1 MLKHK
6 RECISICKC
15 VLVGQSCLTPCNPM
29 DYSPQSTS
37 VHGILQAR
45 ILKWVPFPSP
55 GDLPDPGIEPGSP
68 ALIQI
73 LYIWATRKPIGIYK
87 LYYIQV
93 WLGPD
98 VKQPLSLALFP
109 SLLTLPS
116 CILVSFFLNT
126 LVWSSSVADGFL
138 HAAKAYVILVDRT
151 STWSRNQIMWGD
163 SNRPCLS
170 HVPIPWANLCE
181 HWSSLPLLPGLMCM
195 VTMVTRQ

>member
-6 RECISICKC
+6 RECISIYKC
-15 VLVGQSCLTPCNPM
+15 VLVAQSCLTPCNPI

-73 LYIWATRKPIGIYK
+73 LYIWATRKRIGIYK
-87 LYYIQV
+87 MYYIQV
-93 WLGPD
+93 WLGPE
-98 VKQPLSLALFP
+98 VKQPLSLPLFH
-109 SLLTLPS
+109 SVLTLPS

-138 HAAKAYVILVDRT
+138 QAAKAYVILVDRT
-151 STWSRNQIMWGD
+151 STWSRNQITWGD
-163 SNRPCLS
+163 SNGPCLS

-181 HWSSLPLLPGLMCM
+181 HWSSLSPLAGLTCM